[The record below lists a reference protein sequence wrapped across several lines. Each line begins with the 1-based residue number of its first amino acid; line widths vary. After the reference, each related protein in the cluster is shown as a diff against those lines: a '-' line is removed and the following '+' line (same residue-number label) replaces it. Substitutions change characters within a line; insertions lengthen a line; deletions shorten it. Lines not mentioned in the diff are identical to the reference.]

1 MHLHEKYALTPV
13 INAAGTFTPIGVSRS
28 SEHVRTTV
36 AEALGAFFVIDELHT
51 ALSRE
56 VARVTGA
63 EAAAVAHCVAAAIT
77 LSVAA
82 AMTGS
87 DGAKI
92 AALPDTR
99 NMANLVVIPGGH
111 AVDYGHPILVD
122 IRLAGAKPVLA
133 GDPTRCTLQAIE
145 AALAP
150 QNTACLLLV
159 SSRLVRG
166 DAVDLAAAVA
176 AAHRR
181 GVPAI
186 IDAAAQDMRI
196 DELLATGADA
206 VLLSAQKYLA
216 APTAGVI
223 VGRQAFVAAVRAQE
237 RGIGRAMK
245 ATKEAL
251 LGVFAALE
259 DRENLDL
266 PAWGEAQREKVAW
279 LVERANG
286 IAGLKAEAV
295 PDPAGMPFPR
305 VCLSV
310 ESESPGWTA
319 AAIAAELKTGTPSIW
334 VMGHGLPEGM
344 VYLELVPLHQHE
356 LEAIVERL
364 QAISR
369 KRRSDAH

>member
-92 AALPDTR
+92 AALPDAR
-99 NMANLVVIPGGH
+99 NMANLVVIPAGH

-122 IRLAGAKPVLA
+122 IRLAGATPVLA
-133 GDPTRCTLQAIE
+133 GDPTGCTLQAIE

-166 DAVDLAAAVA
+166 DAVNLAAAVA

-196 DELLATGADA
+196 GELLATGADA

-266 PAWGEAQREKVAW
+266 AGWREAQREKVAW

-286 IAGLKAEAV
+286 IAGLKAEAA

-305 VCLSV
+305 VCLWV
-310 ESESPGWTA
+310 EAESPGWTA
-319 AAIAAELKTGTPSIW
+319 AAIAAELKAGAPSIW
-334 VMGHGLPEGM
+334 VMGHGLSEGK

-356 LEAIVERL
+356 LQAIVERL